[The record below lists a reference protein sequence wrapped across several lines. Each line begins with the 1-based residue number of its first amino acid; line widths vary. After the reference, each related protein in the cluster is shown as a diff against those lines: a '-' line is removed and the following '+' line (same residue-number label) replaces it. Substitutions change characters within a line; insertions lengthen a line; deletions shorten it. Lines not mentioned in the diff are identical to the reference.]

1 MSEAFLKLSPQAK
14 EIFLYMKDY
23 ANGNIEF
30 EFPKSIYSKLVCIET
45 FKKKKAELIEHGF
58 IVEIANGKFTR
69 ENSKYKFIDKWKTI
83 KLPNTKMTPLFW
95 GRVVIYNTLSIK

>member
-83 KLPNTKMTPLFW
+83 KLPNKKK
-95 GRVVIYNTLSIK
+95 RVTHFCKNDTTFLG